1 MPKRESDR
9 WRVAPGTKVHLD
21 RIDPGS
27 TEGAPGSKEETKALL
42 GELSD
47 RTWDYQQK
55 LYAEDKRS
63 LLVVL
68 QAIDA
73 GGKDGTIS
81 HVFRGLNPQGV
92 SVSSFKA
99 PTDEELAHDFLWR
112 IHGATPAKRTVGVF
126 NRSHYEDVLVVR
138 VHEIVPEKVWR
149 SRYARIREFEQNL
162 ADSGTEIV
170 KLFLYISKD
179 EQAKRLQERI
189 TNPTKQWKFKLGDL
203 EERKHWDEYMAAYE
217 DAITETST
225 ADAPW
230 FVVPANRNW
239 YRNWAV
245 STILLDTFAAL
256 DPKYPPPAEDLT
268 NVVVE

>member
-126 NRSHYEDVLVVR
+126 NRSHYEDVLV
-138 VHEIVPEKVWR
+138 
-149 SRYARIREFEQNL
+149 
-162 ADSGTEIV
+162 
-170 KLFLYISKD
+170 
-179 EQAKRLQERI
+179 
-189 TNPTKQWKFKLGDL
+189 
-203 EERKHWDEYMAAYE
+203 
-217 DAITETST
+217 
-225 ADAPW
+225 
-230 FVVPANRNW
+230 
-239 YRNWAV
+239 
-245 STILLDTFAAL
+245 
-256 DPKYPPPAEDLT
+256 
-268 NVVVE
+268 